1 MPKTRKIQLS
11 FSGGEIDTQM
21 YGRIDAQQYQSGLA
35 TCKNWLVD
43 PRGSLRRRPGFQRVA
58 SSLDSTKKSRLIPFT
73 YSVDQQLVVEL
84 TDLKARFHTN
94 GQTLVW
100 ADFKE
105 FASTGVS
112 TELNSITF
120 NDDHGFA
127 DGDAIV
133 FYAESE
139 SFSDLPPP
147 FTDPDGSYFV
157 KRVDARSI
165 QVFNKSSDGEIV
177 PITGTGTASKKFYA
191 FSRGSTDGR
200 IGNARIYKDWDDRT
214 TPGSATAFFRDPGI
228 VGSSYLLDFTGLN
241 DPGDRKFYQG
251 EAVELVDQDGNFLAG
266 FPKIV
271 FVDYFAGNASALSDL
286 QFGLR
291 TKEEYVNTSSNGL
304 PNTWIDRTQ
313 LAGAIQAQSAVNH
326 ILLRQHWRRGEFA
339 YIPVPA
345 YATSLQHTIVRISEA
360 TNSANNILINNPQT
374 NALANAFVVYI
385 ENKSAKASDDGAVSV
400 TSPFSS
406 DELFDV
412 EYDQSGDVVTLTH
425 PNHKPHDL
433 RRYGSIDWD
442 IEESSFV
449 PEIEP
454 PTFFEPQIIR
464 GTPYK
469 VTDVSTSNSPSMW
482 KLDDTTLAVAP
493 FAVGDITYL
502 RNSAGT
508 LADGYYEIAATSA
521 SSGSSSGGVNQ
532 IGLRSIDNG
541 ELVDSGTISGGF
553 FYYVASASSD
563 PNETYVVTSVN
574 ERGQESLGSEEKTAT
589 DNVLTSP
596 GAENI
601 LTWAAVEG
609 AQAYNVYK
617 KLDGTFGVIGRVD
630 FIEGATSYSFV
641 DDGIG
646 PSMSDTLLIT
656 DKQVDDTFRPRASAR
671 FEQRRCFG
679 GSDALPRT
687 LFMSRSGTESS
698 FSYRIPTQASDRI
711 SVDLASREAHVI
723 RHIVPIQDL
732 LLLTQQGEFRVTA
745 INSDA
750 ITPSTIAIR
759 QQSYVGSNNVHPQVV
774 NNSVVFC
781 SARGGHAREI
791 NFRIENQGYLT
802 GDLSLRAAHLFDGFT
817 LNDLAYSKAPV
828 PVLWFVSSS
837 GKLLC
842 LTYIPEERVLA
853 WHQHETDGTIES
865 VCSLSEG
872 NYDNIYAVVLRGND
886 RSVERMVQVRE
897 ETLNDAV
904 YLDASVSKDGTNTT
918 SNQLSVAG
926 SGLMKAGESVTVKA
940 FDSTGSE
947 PLLGLFS
954 SNDSGD
960 VVELA
965 SGTSKYRVKLDSF
978 IETTQQSGFV
988 HHSGDTSQSTSG
1000 ASHWPTGTQSIV
1012 TLYDSPNHTI
1022 ANDEKVRITTTGSLP
1037 TGGSNLSSST
1047 DYYALEVTQTASF
1060 NTSSFR
1066 GVRLTATSNPF
1077 QKGETVRISTT
1088 GTLPSPLDSNTD
1100 YYVAQ
1105 FGAAGHYLLYPTRE
1119 LAIGGNPGLDRI
1131 VFSGGSGTVTVRRT
1145 QSLRLEASTSS
1156 GTGLTWTAP
1165 GSGVHSIVRSVFTA
1179 GAGQAHGLITGDA
1192 IRTMG
1197 VVPGGLDASSLY
1209 FVIKNTNEELRFASS
1224 VANANAG
1231 TAIQLTSP
1239 PSTDTLTITI
1249 GDVLPESA
1257 YTGTLLDDLPRNL
1270 ANTPTSAWAFS
1281 RKTFSGFSHLANQT
1295 ISVLIDGAKTES
1307 VTVSAT
1313 GTITLAD
1320 YAVKICGGLSYTSQA
1335 KTLPMSLEME
1345 AGSQGRTKNIN
1356 QVSIRVEDCGAL
1368 KVGMDEADLK
1378 SVDELKD
1385 TELKTGEFRTHVP
1398 STWDEEG
1405 QIVVEATGAA
1415 PASLLNITTQVAI
1428 GD

>member
-84 TDLKARFHTN
+84 TDQKIRFHAN

-112 TELNSITF
+112 TGSNSITF
-120 NDDHGFA
+120 NDDHGFD

-191 FSRGSTDGR
+191 IPKGSEEGR
-200 IGNARIYKDWDDRT
+200 VGDARIYKRWDNRT
-214 TPGSATAFFRDPGI
+214 TSDGKARFRSPT
-228 VGSSYLLDFTGLN
+228 SSTGFNPYLNFTGGN
-241 DPGDRKFYQG
+241 DPGEHKFNQG
-251 EAVELVDQDGNFLAG
+251 EAVELVNINGEPLTDVARPLYVDFLLNQSQPQADFTFALRPAPEHVG
-266 FPKIV
+266 TTGSPPTVVMPSTLVSIASQGSQSGTIPNGHV
-271 FVDYFAGNASALSDL
+271 F
-286 QFGLR
+286 
-291 TKEEYVNTSSNGL
+291 
-304 PNTWIDRTQ
+304 
-313 LAGAIQAQSAVNH
+313 
-326 ILLRQHWRRGEFA
+326 LRQYWRTGDFA
-339 YIPVPA
+339 YIGNPGFVS
-345 YATSLQHTIVRISEA
+345 SLDHVFVRITETTS
-360 TNSANNILINNPQT
+360 SAIQSGFETQI
-374 NALANAFVVYI
+374 I
-385 ENKSAKASDDGAVSV
+385 NKSSKLADDGSLTVA
-400 TSPFSS
+400 SPFL
-406 DELFDV
+406 DAELFDV
-412 EYDQSGDVVTLTH
+412 EYDQSGDIVTLTH
-425 PNHKPHDL
+425 PNHRPRDL
-433 RRYGSIDWD
+433 RRYGSTNWSLS
-442 IEESSFV
+442 ESNFTPSLD
-449 PEIEP
+449 P
-454 PTFFEPQIIR
+454 PVMGSTANAAHR
-464 GTPYK
+464 GQAYK
-469 VTDVSTSNSPSMW
+469 ITLVTDNSPDLF
-482 KLDDTTLAVAP
+482 KVGTGNEVVP
-493 FAVGDITYL
+493 FAVGDTVYF
-502 RNSAGT
+502 RNGT
-508 LADGYYEIAATSA
+508 GSLADGYYQVAEVT
-521 SSGSSSGGVNQ
+521 GSPANQ
-532 IGLRSIDNG
+532 IGLRQSNG
-541 ELVDSGTISGGF
+541 DHVNGHGAVSADTSF
-553 FYYVASASSD
+553 FYYSVSTAD
-563 PNETYVVTSVN
+563 PDETYVVTSVD
-574 ERGQESLGSEEKTAT
+574 ERNQESLPSTEFTVL
-589 DNVLTSP
+589 DNVLASP
-596 GAENI
+596 GAKNTI
-601 LTWAAVEG
+601 SWNPVPSAKN
-609 AQAYNVYK
+609 YNVYK
-617 KLDGTFGVIGRVD
+617 KFNGTFGFIGQV
-630 FIEGATSYSFV
+630 EHESSAASYSFE
-641 DDGIG
+641 DDNIG
-646 PSMSDTLLIT
+646 PDMSQTVPIQDSS
-656 DKQVDDTFRPRASAR
+656 VEDDFQPRASAR

-679 GSDALPRT
+679 GSDAMPRT
-687 LFMSRSGTESS
+687 LLMSRSGTESA
-698 FSYRIPTQASDRI
+698 FSYRFPVQPDDRI

-723 RHIVPIQDL
+723 RHIVPVQDL
-732 LLLTQQGEFRVTA
+732 LMMTQQGEFRVTA

-759 QQSYVGSNNVHPQVV
+759 QQSYVGSNSVHPQVV

-791 NFRIENQGYLT
+791 NFRIESQGYLT

-872 NYDNIYAVVLRGND
+872 NYDNIYAVVLRGSD

-904 YLDASVSKDGTNTT
+904 YLDSSVSKDGTNTT

-926 SGLMKAGESVTVKA
+926 SGLMKAGESVTIQA

-947 PLLGLFS
+947 PLSGLFS

-960 VVELA
+960 VVELT
-965 SGTSKYRVKLDSF
+965 SGTSKYRVKLGSF
-978 IETTQQSGFV
+978 IPTVEVTGRV
-988 HHSGDTSQSTSG
+988 HH
-1000 ASHWPTGTQSIV
+1000 TGTNDAWKAISANSNGV
-1012 TLYDSPNHTI
+1012 ATLYSSEDHTI
-1022 ANDEKVRITTTGSLP
+1022 QNNEAIRITTDGTLPTGVSTGTTYYAINVLKTVANSEFKAHSNGAGYIDLGANDSDQLYIPNEPVKLIADTGGSLP
-1037 TGGSNLSSST
+1037 SGLNETTVYYTKPMQFSGDRGIGLATISGGQ
-1047 DYYALEVTQTASF
+1047 E
-1060 NTSSFR
+1060 
-1066 GVRLTATSNPF
+1066 
-1077 QKGETVRISTT
+1077 
-1088 GTLPSPLDSNTD
+1088 
-1100 YYVAQ
+1100 
-1105 FGAAGHYLLYPTRE
+1105 
-1119 LAIGGNPGLDRI
+1119 I
-1131 VFSGGSGTVTVRRT
+1131 VFGSGGSGTHTIRRLKSLQLEDDSGGSTAINFGSDGGNGNHTV
-1145 QSLRLEASTSS
+1145 
-1156 GTGLTWTAP
+1156 
-1165 GSGVHSIVRSVFTA
+1165 VRSVFQTSA
-1179 GAGQAHGLITGDA
+1179 SQNHGVTTGDA
-1192 IRTMG
+1192 VRTG
-1197 VVPGGLDASSLY
+1197 SVVPGGLVASSVY
-1209 FVIKNTNEELRFASS
+1209 YAIRDTDQRLRFASS

-1231 TAIQLTSP
+1231 TAIQLTSE
-1239 PSTDTLTITI
+1239 PSTDTLTISI
-1249 GDVLPESA
+1249 SDVPAESA
-1257 YTGTLLDDLPRNL
+1257 YTGTLLDDLPSNL
-1270 ANTPTSAWAFS
+1270 ANTPTSAWAFG